1 MQVRAGEGLASAVA
15 LGLENQVTWAHSGLP
30 HGQFLHQQAR
40 GSKTGKN
47 TRLVIFLAALE
58 KYPQPRISAASQ
70 ILSLTLLSTDELDSL
85 LVSLGPDN
93 IAMISTEP
101 KRQRAGKAWLHTV
114 VQSCVTSGCPRSQS
128 LSQG

>member
-1 MQVRAGEGLASAVA
+1 M
-15 LGLENQVTWAHSGLP
+15 AHSGLP

-70 ILSLTLLSTDELDSL
+70 ILSLTLLSTDELYSL